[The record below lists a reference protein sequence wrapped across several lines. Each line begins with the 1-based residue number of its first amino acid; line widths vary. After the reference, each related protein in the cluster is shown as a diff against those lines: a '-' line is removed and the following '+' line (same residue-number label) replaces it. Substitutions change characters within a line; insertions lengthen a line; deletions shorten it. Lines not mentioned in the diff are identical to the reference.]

1 MIHTHS
7 WEVFLVPCHITA
19 LIALLPV
26 NIFQAYATN
35 DPWELNFFFF
45 FLIFLALLAGI
56 DSASTL
62 TGK

>member
-45 FLIFLALLAGI
+45 PDIPSFV
-56 DSASTL
+56 SWN
-62 TGK
+62 